1 MAPGRCFALLL
12 VAALTVSACGTSLV
26 AVPAGSEQ
34 TARYRAVRKV
44 PLTVGLLLPPE
55 FQDYTQTVKYGP
67 RSAEVHLGPAMV
79 ENARRALPQA
89 FEGVVGVSGG
99 ETAQGEVQA
108 TVRPEI
114 LDVRVATG
122 GGVKASCEVR
132 ARWTVKDAGGK
143 VLWEQVVTGSAQ
155 RDDIQAVPLSVAA
168 TLAPCMEAAVQNH
181 YLALLRDVV
190 VGEWWVSR

>member
-1 MAPGRCFALLL
+1 MAAGRIPALLL
-12 VAALTVSACGTSLV
+12 ALALALCACGTSLV
-26 AVPAGSEQ
+26 AVPAGPEQ
-34 TARYRAVRKV
+34 AGRYRAVRKV
-44 PLTVGLLLPPE
+44 PLTVGLLLPAE

-99 ETAQGEVQA
+99 EAAPGQVQA

-181 YLALLRDVV
+181 YLAVLRDIV
-190 VGEWWVSR
+190 VGEWWNP

>member
-1 MAPGRCFALLL
+1 MAPGRTLALLL
-12 VAALTVSACGTSLV
+12 VAALTTSACGTSLV

-55 FQDYTQTVKYGP
+55 FEDYTQTVKYGP
-67 RSAEVHLGPAMV
+67 RSAEVQLGPAMV

-89 FEGVVGVSGG
+89 FEGVVGASEG
-99 ETAQGEVQA
+99 EPAQGAVQA
-108 TVRPEI
+108 IVRPEI

-122 GGVKASCEVR
+122 GGVKAACEVR

-143 VLWEQVVTGSAQ
+143 VLWDQVVTGSAQ
-155 RDDIQAVPLSVAA
+155 RDDILSVPLSVAA

-190 VGEWWVSR
+190 VGEWWPTP